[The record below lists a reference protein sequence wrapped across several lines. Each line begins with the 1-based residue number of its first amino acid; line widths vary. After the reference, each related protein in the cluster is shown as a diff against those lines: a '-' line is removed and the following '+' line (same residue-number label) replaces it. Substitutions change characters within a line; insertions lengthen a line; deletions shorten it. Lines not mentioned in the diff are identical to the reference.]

1 MDMRSWFQ
9 PALSRVERRARRQE
23 GAALVETAFVLP
35 IMLLVCIGILEFGRA
50 YQSWQVI
57 TNASREGARVA
68 VLPDYSDDSVRARV
82 RTYLK
87 NGGLPAAIVDSTE
100 TEIEI
105 TATTINV
112 NETGTVTAPATRVQ
126 VHYPFEF
133 MVLQGI
139 AQLVVSD
146 STAGEAF
153 DMAATT
159 IMRNE

>member
-1 MDMRSWFQ
+1 MGRWLQ
-9 PALSRVERRARRQE
+9 RARRE
-23 GAALVETAFVLP
+23 DGAALVETAFVLP
-35 IMLLVCIGILEFGRA
+35 IMLLVCVGILEFGRA

-87 NGGLPAAIVDSTE
+87 NGGLPASIVDDLDD
-100 TEIEI
+100 EIEI

-133 MVLQGI
+133 MVLQPI

-146 STAGEAF
+146 SEAGEGF

>member
-1 MDMRSWFQ
+1 MRRWFQ
-9 PALSRVERRARRQE
+9 PVLSRVEGRARRQE

-87 NGGLPAAIVDSTE
+87 NGGLPASIVDSTE

-112 NETGTVTAPATRVQ
+112 NAAGTVTAPATRVQ